1 MSWTNADRIKN
12 GSMPDKTFV
21 QCTEFIKRAAVYIF
35 VLHSPDQGN
44 SVSAESEE
52 DMKKDI
58 VDIIIEEDFGRMID
72 LLLNTEDVRKAYQQ
86 GDGHTWVG
94 CIGYGFLQEGLRH
107 LDRQM
112 LSIIEDLVFEDMTI
126 YEVSQHLGIDTDS
139 VYEKI
144 QELRRILLRYI

>member
-1 MSWTNADRIKN
+1 
-12 GSMPDKTFV
+12 MPDKTFV

-35 VLHSPDQGN
+35 VLHSPDPGN

-58 VDIIIEEDFGRMID
+58 VDTIIEEDFGRMID
-72 LLLNTEDVRKAYQQ
+72 LLLNTEDVRKAYQR
-86 GDGHTWVG
+86 GDGHTWTG
-94 CIGYGFLQEGLRH
+94 CIGDGFLQEGLRH

-112 LSIIEDLVFEDMTI
+112 LFIIEDLVFENMTV
-126 YEVSQHLGIDTDS
+126 YEVSQHLGMDMDT

-144 QELRRILLRYI
+144 QKSRRILLRYV

>member
-35 VLHSPDQGN
+35 VLHSPDPGN

-52 DMKKDI
+52 NMKKDI
-58 VDIIIEEDFGRMID
+58 G
-72 LLLNTEDVRKAYQQ
+72 
-86 GDGHTWVG
+86 
-94 CIGYGFLQEGLRH
+94 
-107 LDRQM
+107 QM
-112 LSIIEDLVFEDMTI
+112 LSIIESLIFEDMTI
-126 YEVSQHLGIDTDS
+126 YEVSQHLGMDTDT

-144 QELRRILLRYI
+144 QESRRILLRYV

>member
-1 MSWTNADRIKN
+1 
-12 GSMPDKTFV
+12 MPDKTFV
-21 QCTEFIKRAAVYIF
+21 QCTESIKRAVVYIF
-35 VLHSPDQGN
+35 ALHSPDSGN

-58 VDIIIEEDFGRMID
+58 VDTIIEEDFGRMID

-86 GDGHTWVG
+86 GDGHTWAG
-94 CIGYGFLQEGLRH
+94 CIGDGFLQEGLRH

-126 YEVSQHLGIDTDS
+126 YEVSQHLGMDTDT

-144 QELRRILLRYI
+144 QESRRILLRYV

>member
-12 GSMPDKTFV
+12 GSKPDKTFV

-35 VLHSPDQGN
+35 VLHSPEPGN
-44 SVSAESEE
+44 SVFAESEE

-58 VDIIIEEDFGRMID
+58 VDTIIEEDFGRMID
-72 LLLNTEDVRKAYQQ
+72 LLLNTENVRKAYQR
-86 GDGHTWVG
+86 GDGHTWIG
-94 CIGYGFLQEGLRH
+94 CIGDGSLQEGLRH

-112 LSIIEDLVFEDMTI
+112 LHIIESLVFEDMTI
-126 YEVSQHLGIDTDS
+126 YEVSRHLGIDTDT

-144 QELRRILLRYI
+144 QESRRILLRYV

>member
-1 MSWTNADRIKN
+1 
-12 GSMPDKTFV
+12 MPDKTFV

-35 VLHSPDQGN
+35 VLRSPDLGN
-44 SVSAESEE
+44 SVFAESEE

-58 VDIIIEEDFGRMID
+58 VDTIIEEDFGRMID

-94 CIGYGFLQEGLRH
+94 CIGDGFLQEGLRH

-144 QELRRILLRYI
+144 QESRRILLRYI

>member
-1 MSWTNADRIKN
+1 MDKCRSDKKWQHAGQNISTVYRVYKACCRIH
-12 GSMPDKTFV
+12 
-21 QCTEFIKRAAVYIF
+21 IRAA
-35 VLHSPDQGN
+35 SPDPGN

-72 LLLNTEDVRKAYQQ
+72 LLLNTEDVRKAYQR
-86 GDGHTWVG
+86 GDGHAWVG
-94 CIGYGFLQEGLRH
+94 CIGDGSLQEGLRH

-112 LSIIEDLVFEDMTI
+112 LHIIESLVFEDMTI
-126 YEVSQHLGIDTDS
+126 YEVSQYLGIDTDT

-144 QELRRILLRYI
+144 QESRRILLKYV

>member
-35 VLHSPDQGN
+35 VLHGSDPGN

-58 VDIIIEEDFGRMID
+58 VDTIIEEDFGRMID
-72 LLLNTEDVRKAYQQ
+72 LLLNTEDVRKAYQR

-94 CIGYGFLQEGLRH
+94 CIGDGFLQEGLRH
-107 LDRQM
+107 LDGQM
-112 LSIIEDLVFEDMTI
+112 LSIIESLVFEDMTI

-144 QELRRILLRYI
+144 QESRKVLLRFI